1 MASKKKK
8 RIRIELLSERAEYL
22 QNEFHIGLEDGW
34 IGVLT
39 RDEAPQ
45 AKFKNG
51 ARIRKTI
58 NERGDLTP
66 VGTGGRILGSI
77 FSNVAGGVG
86 YFIEWDDKPR
96 EAIFCIEGRIG
107 G

>member
-8 RIRIELLSERAEYL
+8 RIRVELLGERAEYL
-22 QNEFHIGLEDGW
+22 RDQFHIVEEDGFT
-34 IGVLT
+34 GVLT

-51 ARIRKTI
+51 ARIKKTVSK
-58 NERGDLTP
+58 RGDLTP
-66 VGTGGRILGSI
+66 LGTLGTILGSI
-77 FSNVAGGVG
+77 FTGEGGVG

-96 EAIFCIEGRIG
+96 EVIFCIEGRIG
-107 G
+107 